1 MNALFIGGTGVI
13 SSACARAAI
22 ARGVDVTLFCRGKTT
37 SHSPALGARVL
48 YGDIREPS
56 SVRAALGD
64 RRFDV
69 VVQWVGF
76 VPAHV
81 EIDVGLFRKRT
92 GQYIFISSA
101 SAYLP
106 GAPLPITEATPLD
119 NPYSQY
125 SRDKIACEAR
135 LSQAHRDGDFP
146 VTIVRPSHTY
156 DATSLPLRGGWTAVD
171 RMRRGLPVIVAD
183 DGASLWTLTHSDDFA
198 RAFVA
203 LFGRPEAFGEDF
215 HVTSDEAITWTQI
228 HEIIARAA
236 GAAPRLAYVPAKV
249 IAEVDP
255 DWGASLL
262 GDKTHSKVFDNSK
275 IKRLAKGYKAAI
287 PFAKGAAEQI
297 AWHDADAARRA
308 VDAELN
314 ATMDRVL
321 LRAAAPETR

>member
-13 SSACARAAI
+13 SSACVRAAI
-22 ARGVDVTLFCRGKTT
+22 ARGVDVTIFCRGKTM
-37 SHSPALGARVL
+37 SHSPAPAARVL

-64 RRFDV
+64 RHFDV
-69 VVQWVGF
+69 VIQWVGF

-81 EIDVGLFRKRT
+81 ELDVDLFRKRT
-92 GQYIFISSA
+92 GQYVFVSSA
-101 SAYLP
+101 SAYQP

-183 DGASLWTLTHSDDFA
+183 NGASLWTLTHSDDFA
-198 RAFVA
+198 RAFVG
-203 LFGRPEAFGEDF
+203 LFGRQEAFGQAF

-228 HEIIARAA
+228 HEIIAHSA
-236 GAAPRLAYVPAKV
+236 GATPRLAYVPAKV
-249 IAEVDP
+249 VAEVDP

-262 GDKTHSKVFDNSK
+262 GDKVHSKVFDNSK
-275 IKRLAKGYKAAI
+275 IKRLVAGYKATI
-287 PFAKGAAEQI
+287 PFAQGAAEQI
-297 AWHDADAARRA
+297 AWHDADAGRRT
-308 VDAELN
+308 VDVALN
-314 ATMDRVL
+314 ARMDRIL
-321 LRAAAPETR
+321 LRARVPEKR